1 MPAQSETSCE
11 SWLYLLPPIV
21 AAASLLSSEQDASSP
36 IRNLDVLLDLV
47 RLALLCLLTSII
59 SYCINKAI
67 TPSTVLTACLVLI
80 LMTFYDLSRA
90 ALFRQ

>member
-11 SWLYLLPPIV
+11 SWTLLGLAIV
-21 AAASLLSSEQDASSP
+21 AAASLYSSEQDASSL
-36 IRNLDVLLDLV
+36 IINLDVLLDLV

-80 LMTFYDLSRA
+80 LMTLFDLSRA
-90 ALFRQ
+90 AILTI

>member
-11 SWLYLLPPIV
+11 SWTLLGLAIV
-21 AAASLLSSEQDASSP
+21 AAASLYSSEQDSL
-36 IRNLDVLLDLV
+36 LDVLLDLV

-80 LMTFYDLSRA
+80 LMTLFDLSRA
-90 ALFRQ
+90 AILTI